1 MTKKLT
7 YSEIQAIIAKFA
19 DVTST
24 SPQLTLDGVRSY
36 AFAAGALEAQLAFA
50 LVDLP
55 GHKQKIALAILQELT
70 EKYSTK
76 V

>member
-1 MTKKLT
+1 MAKKLS
-7 YSEIQAIIAKFA
+7 YSEIDAVIAKFS

-36 AFAAGALEAQLAFA
+36 AYAAGALQAQLAAA
-50 LVDLP
+50 LMDLP
-55 GHKQKIALAILQELT
+55 AHKQKITLEILQELT